1 LCRAI
6 HSSYGEDYG
15 SVKEFVDYMNSL
27 PEYGFIYVDTT
38 KSGPE
43 KYKKM
48 KALAKITRFYN
59 KNTI

>member
-1 LCRAI
+1 LHRAI
-6 HSSYGEDYG
+6 HSSYGEDYW
-15 SVKEFVDYMNSL
+15 SVKEFVGYMN
-27 PEYGFIYVDTT
+27 PPPKYGFICVDTT

-48 KALAKITRFYN
+48 KAPAKVARFYY